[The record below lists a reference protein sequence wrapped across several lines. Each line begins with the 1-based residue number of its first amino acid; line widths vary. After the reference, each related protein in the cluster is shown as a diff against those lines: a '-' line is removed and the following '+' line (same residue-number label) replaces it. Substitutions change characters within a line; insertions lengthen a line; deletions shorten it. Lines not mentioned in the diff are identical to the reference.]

1 MKNPEAGKN
10 RTLFILNPKA
20 GIPPI
25 NVIVAQELQL
35 RKNVTCIKSASVVD
49 TGKIIDGNLNK
60 FDVFVAAGGDGT
72 VHSVASKLIGTEKV
86 LGVLP
91 VGSGNGF
98 AREFRFWPGIRSLLN
113 DFEKGEYISIDPID
127 INGNLCLNVA
137 GIGLDSFVAHSFNK
151 LKFRGFLPYV
161 ILTLKTFFQLRPIPV
176 KIISGEETLLS
187 EDIFVLTIANTR
199 QFGNN
204 AFIAPHA
211 LPNDGMM
218 DLVIIRP
225 FPKIIAIV
233 FIYRLFTG
241 NMKESKYVRH
251 LRTSG
256 KVIIKTDESR
266 FHIDGEPF
274 RIAGEASVTIRHQV
288 LKVLKTAR
296 NRRFTAQGIMGS

>member
-1 MKNPEAGKN
+1 MKNHEAGKK

-20 GIPPI
+20 GIPPV
-25 NVIVAQELQL
+25 NVFVAQELQL
-35 RKNVTCIKSASVVD
+35 RKNITCIRSASVSD
-49 TGKIIDGNLNK
+49 TERILDINLSK
-60 FDVFVAAGGDGT
+60 YDIFVAAGGDGT
-72 VHSVASKLIGTEKV
+72 VHSVASKLIGTDKV

-91 VGSGNGF
+91 AGSGNGF
-98 AREFRFWPGIRSLLN
+98 AREFKFRPIIRSLLN
-113 DFEKGEYISIDPID
+113 DIDNGEYTSIDAIE
-127 INGNLCLNVA
+127 INGKLCLNVA

-151 LKFRGFLPYV
+151 LKLRGFLPYV
-161 ILTLKTFFQLRPIPV
+161 VLTLKTFLQLRPIPV
-176 KIISGEETLLS
+176 TIVSKEETLMS

-211 LPNDGMM
+211 LPDDGMM

-251 LRTSG
+251 IRTSG
-256 KVIIKTDESR
+256 ELFIKTDESR

-274 RIAGEASVTIRHQV
+274 RISGEVSVRIRPRV
-288 LKVLKTAR
+288 LKVLQTAR
-296 NRRFTAQGIMGS
+296 YRKFRAQQITGS

>member
-1 MKNPEAGKN
+1 
-10 RTLFILNPKA
+10 
-20 GIPPI
+20 
-25 NVIVAQELQL
+25 
-35 RKNVTCIKSASVVD
+35 
-49 TGKIIDGNLNK
+49 
-60 FDVFVAAGGDGT
+60 
-72 VHSVASKLIGTEKV
+72 V

-91 VGSGNGF
+91 AGSGNGF
-98 AREFRFWPGIRSLLN
+98 AREFKFRPIIRSLLN
-113 DFEKGEYISIDPID
+113 DIDNGEYTSIDAIE

-151 LKFRGFLPYV
+151 LKLRGFLPYV
-161 ILTLKTFFQLRPIPV
+161 VLTVKTFLQLRPTPV
-176 KIISGEETLLS
+176 TIVSKGETLMS

-211 LPNDGMM
+211 LPDDGMM

-251 LRTSG
+251 IRTSG
-256 KVIIKTDESR
+256 ELFIKTDESR

-274 RIAGEASVTIRHQV
+274 RISGEVSVRIRPRV
-288 LKVLKTAR
+288 LKVLQTAR
-296 NRRFTAQGIMGS
+296 YRKFRAQQMTGS

>member
-1 MKNPEAGKN
+1 MKNPLTGKN

-20 GIPPI
+20 GIPPV
-25 NVIVAQELQL
+25 NVIIAQELQL
-35 RKNVTCIKSASVVD
+35 RKNITCIKSAGVAD
-49 TGKIIDGNLNK
+49 TEKIIVGNLDK
-60 FDVFVAAGGDGT
+60 YDVFVAAGGDGT

-98 AREFRFWPGIRSLLN
+98 AREFRFRPGIRSLLN
-113 DFEKGEYISIDPID
+113 DIENGEYIRIDAIE

-151 LKFRGFLPYV
+151 LKLRGFLPYV
-161 ILTLKTFFQLRPIPV
+161 VLTVKTFLQLRPIPV
-176 KIISGEETLLS
+176 TIVSNDETLIS
-187 EDIFVLTIANTR
+187 EDIFVLTVANTR

-211 LPNDGMM
+211 LPDDGMM

-251 LRTSG
+251 IRTSG

-274 RIAGEASVTIRHQV
+274 RIAGEACVSIRHQV

>member
-1 MKNPEAGKN
+1 MKNPEAGKK

-25 NVIVAQELQL
+25 NVIIAQELQL
-35 RKNVTCIKSASVVD
+35 RKNITCIKSVSVSD
-49 TGKIIDGNLNK
+49 TERILDGNLSNY
-60 FDVFVAAGGDGT
+60 DIFVAAGGDGT
-72 VHSVASKLIGTEKV
+72 VHSVASKLIGTDKV

-91 VGSGNGF
+91 AGSGNGF
-98 AREFRFWPGIRSLLN
+98 AREFKFRPIIRSLLN
-113 DFEKGEYISIDPID
+113 DIDNGEYISIDAIE

-151 LKFRGFLPYV
+151 LKLRGFLPYMV
-161 ILTLKTFFQLRPIPV
+161 LTLKTFLQLRPIPV
-176 KIISGEETLLS
+176 TIVSKGETLMS

-211 LPNDGMM
+211 LPDDGMM

-251 LRTSG
+251 IRTSG
-256 KVIIKTDESR
+256 EVIIKTDESR

-274 RIAGEASVTIRHQV
+274 RIHGEVSVTIRPQA
-288 LKVLKTAR
+288 LRVLKTAR
-296 NRRFTAQGIMGS
+296 YRKFRAKQITGS